1 MPQVTLQ
8 EQLKRQKKMGE
19 RTTKFATEINKEVAS
34 ASEEN
39 CAKILVASSQQ
50 APRNRRLMG

>member
-1 MPQVTLQ
+1 MPQGTRAAQ
-8 EQLKRQKKMGE
+8 AAEQIGE

>member
-1 MPQVTLQ
+1 MTEL
-8 EQLKRQKKMGE
+8 EIDLILTNTFMHDSRYEISSSGRKIGE

-39 CAKILVASSQQ
+39 CA
-50 APRNRRLMG
+50 